1 MEFGERIRS
10 SIRRIRK
17 RREISAAIQA
27 DADFVLASGY
37 FDESWYKR
45 KYPDVAAADIPALT
59 HYVRFG
65 YKEGRSPG
73 PDFDA
78 AWYLKQYPDIKNT
91 DPLTHYLKFG
101 KLEGRR
107 PKPSKEIFAAALRAV
122 AEIADIDPGLY
133 NSINWLDDPYRLRIV
148 DGTSRSD
155 VALVYKQLIEKLIAP
170 PGFIVF
176 VPWLRHGG
184 ADLVASNAMRAM
196 VSSGTENVLLVLTDD
211 SRMDATHLVPE
222 EVQVLSFSDCSD
234 ELTLSQ
240 RAELVGLMIR
250 SFAPRAVLNVNS
262 RAAWEATQLYGRVLS
277 RFTNIYA
284 TLFCADFLENGRRIG
299 YSDEYLS
306 TCLHDLSGIY
316 FDNETHILEVT
327 DRFAIP
333 PSLRG
338 KLIPLYQPIPQI
350 QRVPVSI
357 KHGRIRVLWAGRL
370 ARQKNVELLFS
381 IIDRAPPH
389 VEFHIWGRGEEE
401 YEEALSELDAAKPN
415 VHFEG
420 PYESFA
426 DLPVEDYEAL
436 LYTSLWDG
444 LPNVLLEGAA
454 AGLAVVA
461 SDIGGIKELVDERT
475 GWLVPDI
482 HNPDSY
488 LAALENIIQNPGE
501 VSVRLVN
508 MRKKLDEQHA
518 WSRYID
524 VLRNQ
529 PQNPGGL
536 IAAKTKDHHADH
548 GAS

>member
-10 SIRRIRK
+10 LIRRMRK
-17 RREISAAIQA
+17 RREIRAAIQA

-45 KYPDVAAADIPALT
+45 KYPDVAAAGIPALT

-73 PDFDA
+73 PDFDS

-91 DPLTHYLKFG
+91 DPLTHFLKFG

-107 PKPSKEIFAAALRAV
+107 PKPSKEIFAAALKIV
-122 AEIADIDPGLY
+122 EEMADIDPGLY
-133 NSINWLDDPYRLRIV
+133 NSIKWLDDPYRLRIV
-148 DGTSRSD
+148 DGTSRSE
-155 VALVYKQLIEKLIAP
+155 VALVYKQLIEKLVAP

-176 VPWLRHGG
+176 VPWLLHGG
-184 ADLVASNAMRAM
+184 ADLVASHAMKAM
-196 VSSGTENVLLVLTDD
+196 VSLGTENVLLVLTDD
-211 SRMDATHLVPE
+211 SRMDAAHLVPE

-234 ELTLSQ
+234 ELTHLQ
-240 RAELVGLMIR
+240 RAELVGLLIR

-262 RAAWEATQLYGRVLS
+262 RAAWEATQLHGRVLS
-277 RFTNIYA
+277 KFTNIYA

-306 TCLHDLSGIY
+306 SCLSDISGIY
-316 FDNETHILEVT
+316 FDNETHILEVI
-327 DRFAIP
+327 DRFSIP
-333 PSLRG
+333 PSLHD
-338 KLIPLYQPIPQI
+338 KLIRLYQPIPPI
-350 QRVPVSI
+350 RRVPVSI
-357 KHGRIRVLWAGRL
+357 KHGRVRVLWAGRF
-370 ARQKNVELLFS
+370 ARQKNVELLLS
-381 IIDRAPPH
+381 IIDKAPPY
-389 VEFHIWGRGEEE
+389 VEFYIWGRGEEC
-401 YEEALSELDAAKPN
+401 YEKALSELDAAKPN
-415 VHFEG
+415 VRFEG
-420 PYESFA
+420 PYESFG
-426 DLPVEDYEAL
+426 DLPLEEYEAL

-461 SDIGGIKELVDERT
+461 SDVGGINELVDERT
-475 GWLVPDI
+475 GWLVSDTY
-482 HNPDSY
+482 NPDSY
-488 LAALENIIQNPGE
+488 LAALENIIQNPAE
-501 VSVRLVN
+501 VSVRLLN

-518 WSRYID
+518 WSRYLD

-529 PQNPGGL
+529 PRNAGGL
-536 IAAKTKDHHADH
+536 IAAKTKDNRADH